1 MAAGSTY
8 TPLATQTLGSTTSSV
23 TFSSISGAYTDLIL
37 VIIGEAYFG
46 STNYINT
53 GVQFNGDTASNY
65 STTRMYGDGSTTT
78 SNRYSNESNIRA
90 GWMHAEP
97 TANSSTS
104 TLIYQINNYS
114 NTTTYKTL
122 LTRSN
127 APIDAVGANI
137 GLWRSTSA
145 ITSILIKNN
154 DSELDFLL
162 AQPLHSME
170 SWLHNA

>member
-1 MAAGSTY
+1 VAAGNTY
-8 TPLATQTLGSTTSSV
+8 VAIATQTLGSTTSSV
-23 TFSSISGAYTDLIL
+23 TFSSIPSTYTDLVL

-65 STTRMYGDGSTTT
+65 STTRMYGDGTTAT

-97 TANSSTS
+97 TVNSITS

-114 NTTTYKTL
+114 NATTYKTL
-122 LTRSN
+122 LSRNN
-127 APIDAVGANI
+127 APGDAVGANV

-154 DSELDFLL
+154 DSATGFFTGSTFSLYGIL
-162 AQPLHSME
+162 A
-170 SWLHNA
+170 A

>member
-1 MAAGSTY
+1 MAAGATY

-23 TFSSISGAYTDLIL
+23 TFSSISGAYTDLVL

-65 STTRMYGDGSTTT
+65 STTRMYGNGTTVT
-78 SNRYSNESNIRA
+78 SNQYSNESNIRA
-90 GWMHAEP
+90 GWMHSEP
-97 TANSSTS
+97 TANSITS

-114 NTTTYKTL
+114 NATTYKTL
-122 LTRSN
+122 LSRN
-127 APIDAVGANI
+127 GGAGDAVGANV

-154 DSELDFLL
+154 DSATGFLAGTFTL
-162 AQPLHSME
+162 YGIAS
-170 SWLHNA
+170 A